1 MCEYVKFNQ
10 RLTISTYSNTYI
22 QASTFM
28 KPNINAC
35 KIGFGHFDCHKKYI
49 IKLKMIY
56 VLKSLNL
63 VNKLV
68 EFIL

>member
-35 KIGFGHFDCHKKYI
+35 KIGFGHFDYHKK
-49 IKLKMIY
+49 IY
-56 VLKSLNL
+56 
-63 VNKLV
+63 NKTKNKICSKIF
-68 EFIL
+68 ESCE